1 MHNRLDW
8 GREDYPG
15 TKSRKRMC
23 AKRQQGT
30 IVSGKVKGRTEG
42 EKQQVVQVQNPYS
55 KKNRQK
61 VEGKSK

>member
-1 MHNRLDW
+1 
-8 GREDYPG
+8 
-15 TKSRKRMC
+15 MC

-30 IVSGKVKGRTEG
+30 IVSGKGKGRTEG
-42 EKQQVVQVQNPYS
+42 EKQQVVQVQHPYS

>member
-1 MHNRLDW
+1 
-8 GREDYPG
+8 
-15 TKSRKRMC
+15 MC

-30 IVSGKVKGRTEG
+30 IVSGKGKGRTEG
-42 EKQQVVQVQNPYS
+42 EKQLVQVQNPYS